1 VWPEATG
8 EVPLQGVASDLL
20 EAIVMSKR
28 DILLVKQGLCRLYH
42 SWPHFI
48 IKPVWYQQKYS
59 SGAGEENYS
68 AAAAAAAPWSPAGVQ
83 DVLPGSS

>member
-1 VWPEATG
+1 
-8 EVPLQGVASDLL
+8 L

-48 IKPVWYQQKYS
+48 IKPVWCQQKHS
-59 SGAGEENYS
+59 SGAGEENC
-68 AAAAAAAPWSPAGVQ
+68 AAAAAAAAAMVTSWIAGCIAWQ
-83 DVLPGSS
+83 FLA